1 MTTDTD
7 TLVALAA
14 QITPGE
20 WRVRQSEYGEWL
32 SCCRGYPV
40 AQNRPDGP
48 RNMDAIALLPELLA
62 EAIANR
68 ARIEALEAEVARWK
82 SRGDNHW
89 ETMRCIYRIATEEGD
104 MQAVIQHIKDA
115 GSGYTERPEETLRR
129 YQTELATALAQLTE
143 ARAGE
148 DELAAALDQYANPD
162 LYRSH
167 PHGLAFDRRDKS
179 YIAIAALASHAKRKE
194 GR

>member
-7 TLVALAA
+7 TLVARLRTLPPCQVHNLEAA
-14 QITPGE
+14 
-20 WRVRQSEYGEWL
+20 
-32 SCCRGYPV
+32 
-40 AQNRPDGP
+40 
-48 RNMDAIALLPELLA
+48 
-62 EAIANR
+62 

-129 YQTELATALAQLTE
+129 YQTDLATALTQLTE

-148 DELAAALDQYANPD
+148 DELAAKLKILLHD
-162 LYRSH
+162 LTSH
-167 PHGLAFDRRDKS
+167 GGYS
-179 YIAIAALASHAKRKE
+179 YVDDFSAEAAALASHDKRKE
-194 GR
+194 GRTLSRAKDMEAGNG

>member
-7 TLVALAA
+7 TLVARLRTLPPCQVHNLEAA
-14 QITPGE
+14 
-20 WRVRQSEYGEWL
+20 
-32 SCCRGYPV
+32 
-40 AQNRPDGP
+40 
-48 RNMDAIALLPELLA
+48 
-62 EAIANR
+62 

-129 YQTELATALAQLTE
+129 YQTDLATALTQLTE

-148 DELAAALDQYANPD
+148 DELAEALTKYANPD

-179 YIAIAALASHAKRKE
+179 YIAFAALASHDKRKE
-194 GR
+194 GRTLSRAKDMEAGNG